1 MSRSSGIL
9 VCAAWMLLASCSQIP
24 QPVEE
29 KAPAKP
35 AEPISGLSALYKMYQ
50 VARSWAPD
58 AEVLTMS
65 SMRLADVPAVPG
77 KAGAWQAVFT
87 SASKNLSRSYT
98 YSVAEEEDVHEGVFG
113 GPQESWTG
121 SRGENTSFLI
131 AAVKKDT
138 TAAYQTA
145 LSKSAAGYDKKNPGK
160 TISLLLEKTS
170 RFPDPVWRVIWGDSL
185 STSNFSVIVDA
196 MTGEYQQTLR

>member
-1 MSRSSGIL
+1 MSRSSGIF
-9 VCAAWMLLASCSQIP
+9 VCALMALLAGCSQEP
-24 QPVEE
+24 QTVEK

-65 SMRLADVPAVPG
+65 SMRLADVPVVPG

-87 SASKNLSRSYT
+87 SASRNLSRSYT
-98 YSVAEEEDVHEGVFG
+98 YSVAEEENVHEGVFG

-145 LSKSAAGYDKKNPGK
+145 LSKAAAEYDKKNPGK

-170 RFPDPVWRVIWGDSL
+170 QFPDPVWRVIWGDSI
-185 STSNFSVIVDA
+185 STSNFSVFVDA
-196 MTGEYQQTLR
+196 MTGEYQQTMR